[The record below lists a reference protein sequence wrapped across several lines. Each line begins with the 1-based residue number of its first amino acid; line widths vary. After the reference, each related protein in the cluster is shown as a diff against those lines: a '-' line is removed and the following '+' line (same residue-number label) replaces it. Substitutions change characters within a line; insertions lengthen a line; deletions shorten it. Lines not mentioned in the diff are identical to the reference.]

1 MRIDLS
7 PQRRD
12 DTLVISKIGDKLTIN
27 DQVVDF
33 SVIPD
38 GATYPDGSDFSPYII
53 GPVERIN
60 GEINI
65 TLILPNA
72 ANASEAARFPQP
84 ISVADNGPVELPK

>member
-1 MRIDLS
+1 MKINLS

-12 DTLVISKIGDKLTIN
+12 DTLSVSLNGDVLTLN
-27 DQVVDF
+27 DQVIDL

-38 GATYPDGSDFSPYII
+38 GATYPDGADFSPYII

-60 GEINI
+60 GEINL

-72 ANASEAARFPQP
+72 ANASEAARFPKT
-84 ISVADNGPVELPK
+84 ISVTDNGPVELPK